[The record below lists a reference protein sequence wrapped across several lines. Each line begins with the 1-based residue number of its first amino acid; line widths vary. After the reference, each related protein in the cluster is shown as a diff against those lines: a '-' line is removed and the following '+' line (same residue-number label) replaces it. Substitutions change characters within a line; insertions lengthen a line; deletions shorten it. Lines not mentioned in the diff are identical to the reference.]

1 VSGSPPWPPYV
12 RPGNDQDLRP
22 VLEGLSLTER
32 QPLHLV
38 EAGQRA
44 QFAWLWSWVRR
55 QVPWYARPEYPA
67 VDLAPLVQQPGAFEA
82 AFRSLPLLAKATLR
96 EHERLLVPRSLP
108 AAHKP
113 VSTVKTSGSVGIPVQ
128 VGKNST
134 ARLLWNALTVREH
147 LWQRRD
153 FSKRLGAIR
162 FLDRDDRGITG
173 RVLPSWGRPVSL
185 LYTSGPSGAIHIGLP
200 LDAQARF
207 ITGFNPNYLLTYP
220 SIARALLDLLGPA
233 GKPPALE
240 QVRLMSEPVD
250 ADLRERLAAEWG
262 VGVADVYSANEVG
275 NIALQ
280 CERGTLHVQSESLRV
295 EILRADG
302 SACGPGETGKVVI
315 TDLHNLA
322 TPLIRYDIGDYA
334 TVGEP
339 CACGRTLPVL
349 REVRGRVR
357 NLARAPDGK
366 AFWPVSLGLVR
377 RVAAVRQAQFVQT
390 APDAIEVRVV
400 LSGPIDEADRGR
412 LIDATRRA
420 LGHPYRVTVVDVPA
434 IPRGPTGKYEE
445 FLSLLES

>member
-1 VSGSPPWPPYV
+1 
-12 RPGNDQDLRP
+12 
-22 VLEGLSLTER
+22 VLDGLARTER
-32 QPLHLV
+32 EPAGLIA
-38 EAGQRA
+38 AGQRA

-67 VDLAPLVQQPGAFEA
+67 VDFAPLVRQPDAFEA
-82 AFRSLPLLAKATLR
+82 AFRALPLLAKATLR
-96 EHERLLVPRSLP
+96 EYERLLLPRSLP

-128 VGKNST
+128 VGKNTT

-153 FSKRLGAIR
+153 FRKRLGAIR
-162 FLDRDDRGITG
+162 YLDRDDRGAAG
-173 RVLPSWGRPVSL
+173 RVLPNWGRPVSL
-185 LYTSGPSGAIHIGLP
+185 LYPSGQSGAIHIGLP
-200 LDAQARF
+200 LDAQVRF
-207 ITGFNPNYLLTYP
+207 ITGFNPHYLLTYP
-220 SIARALLDLLGPA
+220 SIARALFDVLGPT

-250 ADLRERLAAEWG
+250 ADLRQRLAAEWG
-262 VGVADVYSANEVG
+262 VGVTDVYSANEVG

-280 CERGTLHVQSESLRV
+280 CERGSLHVQSESLRV
-295 EILRADG
+295 EILHADG
-302 SACGPGETGKVVI
+302 RACGPGETGKVVI

-322 TPLIRYDIGDYA
+322 TPLIRYDLGDYA

-357 NLARAPDGK
+357 NLARTPDGRT
-366 AFWPVSLGLVR
+366 FWPVSLGLVR
-377 RVAAVRQAQFVQT
+377 QVAAVRQAQFVQT
-390 APDAIEVRVV
+390 ALDAIELRIVV
-400 LSGPIDEADRGR
+400 SEPIDDADRSR
-412 LIDATRRA
+412 LGDATRRA
-420 LGHPYRVTVVDVPA
+420 LGYPYRVSVVEVPS

-445 FLSLLES
+445 FLSLIEP